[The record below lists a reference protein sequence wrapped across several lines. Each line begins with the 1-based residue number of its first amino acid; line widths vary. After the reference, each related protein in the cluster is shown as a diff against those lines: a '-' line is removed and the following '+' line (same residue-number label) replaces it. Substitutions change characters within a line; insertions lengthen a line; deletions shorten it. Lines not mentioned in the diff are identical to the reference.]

1 MYKPFSP
8 SRYCPHQF
16 SPSYGYP
23 LTISKFMS
31 SPCVIYALLPSFPQ
45 EDTRKAIFS
54 KGGVT
59 CPKTTRRD
67 AIRCWKK
74 QRVMPQ
80 VWKFL
85 SCIPL
90 EFCPVPNI
98 FHGNP
103 ISCECDDQYDIN
115 TLRHRSNVLFVKY
128 VSTFI
133 SNILAPFLLWM
144 FALFL
149 ICIIQMN
156 KLPAKSLIHH

>member
-1 MYKPFSP
+1 MYMPFSP
-8 SRYCPHQF
+8 SCFCPHQF

-23 LTISKFMS
+23 LTMWKFMS

-45 EDTRKAIFS
+45 EDTRKAISS

-90 EFCPVPNI
+90 EFWPVLNI
-98 FHGNP
+98 FHVGNP

-115 TLRHRSNVLFVKY
+115 TSSHRSNVLFVKY
-128 VSTFI
+128 VFAFI
-133 SNILAPFLLWM
+133 SN
-144 FALFL
+144 
-149 ICIIQMN
+149 
-156 KLPAKSLIHH
+156 